1 MLSGQITPKSPI
13 LAYIAFFLK
22 FLENLPLGCAVSS
35 LFPSPPLCASMDSFF
50 FDILHF
56 QFTNHQMS
64 STSVLQKLASPL
76 HDVLFANAEIG
87 ILVLLIMTSH
97 FVNEK

>member
-1 MLSGQITPKSPI
+1 
-13 LAYIAFFLK
+13 
-22 FLENLPLGCAVSS
+22 
-35 LFPSPPLCASMDSFF
+35 MDSFF

-87 ILVLLIMTSH
+87 ILVLPKMTNL
-97 FVNEK
+97 FVNVK